1 MMFRAIA
8 FFRLRRST
16 KQQKSLFRAFVGR
29 RNDRNPFSGP
39 SSVDETAKNSF
50 LGLRRS
56 TKRQKTLFRAFVGRR
71 NGKKLFSGPS
81 SVDEAAKN
89 IFPSLRRST
98 KRAGAGGDRDFL
110 PDNKKEGL
118 ATAPEKDPETVGQAF
133 LSTLPRRSGGRG
145 HYQIFTRSS
154 GAIYIGSPSLIS
166 NAL

>member
-1 MMFRAIA
+1 MFQAIA

-16 KQQKSLFRAFVGR
+16 KRQKTLFRTFVSR
-29 RNDRNPFSGP
+29 RNGKKLFSGP

-50 LGLRRS
+50 SDLRQS
-56 TKRQKTLFRAFVGRR
+56 TKRQKTLFCAFVSRQ
-71 NGKKLFSGPS
+71 NGKKLFFAPS
-81 SVDEAAKN
+81 LVDEAAKN

-98 KRAGAGGDRDFL
+98 KRAGAGGDREFL

-154 GAIYIGSPSLIS
+154 GAINIGSPSLIS